1 MLVFFLF
8 AFDEYCLQPV
18 INYERRAKYVGL
30 NTPQLEMIYMFCSLA
45 MTPEMCFIQANK
57 NVSMYLS
64 FSQPKV
70 STAVWDSR
78 GPLEVLKQK
87 LYEFFKYALPG
98 SAY

>member
-18 INYERRAKYVGL
+18 VNYERRAKYVGL

-57 NVSMYLS
+57 NVSHLLNCERR
-64 FSQPKV
+64 K
-70 STAVWDSR
+70 TAV
-78 GPLEVLKQK
+78 GLQ
-87 LYEFFKYALPG
+87 
-98 SAY
+98 